1 MQPDVIANLYA
12 LVLGFA
18 VAGVLATAYHAI
30 ADEPLSFRLLGTR
43 PTTTALASVPLLTFG
58 APFVIMRN
66 TVRGRRLESRRFE
79 YAMASTLIACFW
91 SLMSG
96 TVIVQVVDGLMQ

>member
-1 MQPDVIANLYA
+1 MATQTVAHLYA

-18 VAGVLATAYHAI
+18 MAGLLSSGYQAFAGR
-30 ADEPLSFRLLGTR
+30 PLSFRLLGER
-43 PTTTALASVPLLTFG
+43 PPAALAAVPLLTFG

-66 TVRGRRLESRRFE
+66 TIRGRAIERRRFE
-79 YAMASTLIACFW
+79 YAMIATLLACFW

-96 TVIVQVVDGLMQ
+96 TVIVSIVRHLPW